1 MRILIVTL
9 LLTVFACASV
19 RATEQ
24 ISSSTIAFV
33 GGRIIDGTGAAAY
46 ADGVVLVKGNS
57 IIAVG
62 KEGEFTLPEN
72 THIIDV
78 NGKTIMPGL
87 IDVHVHYDIVGH
99 ADYTHWFDTYPS
111 RMRSDIFPAAGAAM
125 LNAGVTSVRDLGGD
139 VENVFWL
146 KQQIESGKMKAP
158 RTFVA
163 GPFLRKTVTSYVDKT
178 YKDTW
183 TINGADDA
191 RNKVRQLKEMG
202 VDVIKTQDEAL
213 THDELSA
220 IFDEAHKLGLRVASH
235 IYSQDGVRAALKAGM
250 GPYDTIEHI
259 GDGKEERYAD
269 DIVAMIIAQKVAM
282 APTIIALE
290 GVQMIVDN
298 PELTDDPRWA
308 QHLPDD
314 IYQDIRRSYRDT
326 DLSQHPIF
334 ERAAEDRDGRNA
346 KLRQL
351 HKAGAIFA
359 ISSDSGTRGNPHHD
373 AMWREMV
380 LTQQVLNMSSMDV
393 IVAATKTNAEII
405 GQSSNLGTLEVGKLA
420 DIIVVDGD
428 PLKYLSDM
436 RRVIMVMKDG
446 VVVSQ

>member
-1 MRILIVTL
+1 MRILI
-9 LLTVFACASV
+9 LTIVFTALFCTSAS
-19 RATEQ
+19 ATEQ
-24 ISSSTIAFV
+24 ASPSSIAFV
-33 GGRIIDGTGAAAY
+33 GGRIIDGTGAEAY
-46 ADGVVLVKGNS
+46 ADGAILVTGNS
-57 IIAVG
+57 IVAVG
-62 KEGEFTLPEN
+62 KEGEFTFPEN

-99 ADYTHWFDTYPS
+99 ADYTHWFETYPS
-111 RMRSDIFPAAGAAM
+111 RMRTDIFPAAGASM
-125 LNAGVTSVRDLGGD
+125 LKAGVTSVRDLGGD
-139 VENVFWL
+139 VENIFWL
-146 KQQIESGKMKAP
+146 KQQIESGEIKAP

-183 TINGADDA
+183 TINGAEDA

-220 IFDEAHKLGLRVASH
+220 IFDEAHTLGLRVASH
-235 IYSQDGVRAALKAGM
+235 IYSQDGVRAALKAGL
-250 GPYDTIEHI
+250 GAYDTIEHI
-259 GDGKEERYAD
+259 GRGKEERYAD
-269 DIVAMIIAQKVAM
+269 DIVAMIITQKVAM

-290 GVQMIVDN
+290 GVQIIIDN

-308 QHLPDD
+308 QYLPDD
-314 IYQDIRRSYRDT
+314 IYQDIRRSYRET
-326 DLSQHPIF
+326 DLSLHPIF
-334 ERAAEDRDGRNA
+334 ERAAEDRIGRNA

-351 HKAGAIFA
+351 DKAGAIFA

-380 LTQQVLNMSSMDV
+380 LTQEVLNKSSMDV
-393 IVAATKTNAEII
+393 IVAATKTNAEIL
-405 GQSSNLGTLEVGKLA
+405 GQSNKLGTLEVGKRA

-436 RRVIMVMKDG
+436 RRVTIVMKDG